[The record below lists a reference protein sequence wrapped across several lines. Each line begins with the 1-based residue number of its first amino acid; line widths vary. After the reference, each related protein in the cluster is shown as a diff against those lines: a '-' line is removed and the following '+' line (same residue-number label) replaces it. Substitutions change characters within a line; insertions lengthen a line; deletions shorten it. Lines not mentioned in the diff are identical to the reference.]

1 MTSKN
6 FCLRLCASLTANA
19 SLLPL
24 LALALLVNASSAQ
37 TQQPTTKASAPP
49 VPASQ
54 VTDQAPVPGN
64 LGAVPQA
71 PTGAQSGNGQ
81 TDGNFTIRTN
91 VNEVNLIFT
100 VTDKHGRFIPNLQQ
114 RDFALLDN
122 QKAPA
127 QVFNFTQQ
135 TNLPLRVGI
144 MIDASTSIRQ
154 RFEFEQSAAIQFLQ
168 QVVRP
173 QSDLAFVMGFDV
185 TSYVTQNYTN
195 DQDKL
200 EAGITKLRPGGGT
213 ALFDAVYT
221 ACRDHLLKVPNPQQ
235 GSVRKALI
243 VISDGD
249 DNQSRAY
256 PDDSIKMCQRAE
268 TIIYA
273 ISTNVSP
280 SRDRCDDVLRKMAE
294 ATGGLAFFP
303 KRIEDMSGSFHDIEE
318 ELRSQYSLAYRP
330 ADFKLDGAFRSIY
343 LVALP
348 RGYQV
353 RAKKGYFA
361 PKG

>member
-6 FCLRLCASLTANA
+6 VCLRASVIANA
-19 SLLPL
+19 LLFTL
-24 LALALLVNASSAQ
+24 LAVALTVAASAQ
-37 TQQPTTKASAPP
+37 TQQPTTKASGPP

-54 VTDQAPVPGN
+54 VTDQAPVPGS
-64 LGAVPQA
+64 LSAVPQA
-71 PTGAQSGNGQ
+71 GGGQQTTNGQ
-81 TDGNFTIRTN
+81 NDGNFTIRTN

-173 QSDLAFVMGFDV
+173 QTDLAFVMGFDV
-185 TSYVTQNYTN
+185 TPYVTQSYTN

-221 ACRDHLLKVPNPQQ
+221 ACRDQLLKVPNPQQ

-256 PDDSIKMCQRAE
+256 PDDAIKMCQRAE

-280 SRDRCDDVLRKMAE
+280 SRDRGDDVLRKMAE

>member
-1 MTSKN
+1 MTKMKACW
-6 FCLRLCASLTANA
+6 CLAASALG
-19 SLLPL
+19 
-24 LALALLVNASSAQ
+24 LALLGTTADFAQTAPPAAAPSKPASSN
-37 TQQPTTKASAPP
+37 PAPP
-49 VPASQ
+49 SPAPANN
-54 VTDQAPVPGN
+54 DQAPVPGT
-64 LGAVPQA
+64 LSAVPQA
-71 PTGAQSGNGQ
+71 SSGQGGDAQNN
-81 TDGNFTIRTN
+81 GNFTIKTN

-122 QKAPA
+122 QKAPS

-168 QVVRP
+168 QVIRP
-173 QSDLAFVMGFDV
+173 QEDLAFVMGFDV
-185 TSYVTQNYTN
+185 TPYVTQNYTN
-195 DQDKL
+195 DQ
-200 EAGITKLRPGGGT
+200 

-221 ACRDHLLKVPNPQQ
+221 ACRDQLIKVPPSKQ
-235 GSVRKALI
+235 GSVRKAL
-243 VISDGD
+243 VLISDGD

-256 PDDSIKMCQRAE
+256 PDDAIKMCQRAE
-268 TIIYA
+268 TIIYT

-280 SRDRCDDVLRKMAE
+280 SRDRGDDVLRKMAE
-294 ATGGLAFFP
+294 ATGGVPFFP
-303 KRIEDMSGSFHDIEE
+303 KRIEDMTGSFHDIEE

-343 LVALP
+343 LVALNP
-348 RGYQV
+348 RYIV

-361 PKG
+361 PPKS

>member
-1 MTSKN
+1 MTKMKA
-6 FCLRLCASLTANA
+6 CWRLAAS
-19 SLLPL
+19 
-24 LALALLVNASSAQ
+24 ALGVALLGTTAAFAQ
-37 TQQPTTKASAPP
+37 TAAPAASPK
-49 VPASQ
+49 PASP
-54 VTDQAPVPGN
+54 TPAPANNDQAPVPGT
-64 LGAVPQA
+64 LSAVPQA
-71 PTGAQSGNGQ
+71 TSGQSGDAQNN
-81 TDGNFTIRTN
+81 GNFTIKTN

-122 QKAPA
+122 QKAPS

-135 TNLPLRVGI
+135 TNLPLLVGI

-154 RFEFEQSAAIQFLQ
+154 RFEFEQSAAIQSLQ
-168 QVVRP
+168 QVSRP
-173 QSDLAFVMGFDV
+173 QEDLAFVMGFDV

-221 ACRDHLLKVPNPQQ
+221 ACRDQLIKVPISQQ
-235 GSVRKALI
+235 GSVRKAL
-243 VISDGD
+243 VLISDGD

-256 PDDSIKMCQRAE
+256 PDDAIKMCQRAG
-268 TIIYA
+268 TIIYT

-280 SRDRCDDVLRKMAE
+280 SRDRGDDVLRKMAE
-294 ATGGLAFFP
+294 ATGGVPFFP
-303 KRIEDMSGSFHDIEE
+303 KRIEDMTGSFHDIEE

-343 LVALP
+343 LVALNP
-348 RGYQV
+348 RYIV

-361 PKG
+361 PPKS